1 MIFGN
6 LRETEGARRSS
17 NSFELLKSKE
27 CAATSLIQMG
37 CRRRAT
43 GRARQCDIV
52 GSVAL
57 SGLIRRRSVDVWA
70 GCHGNNRAGFSRG
83 NQSALWILG
92 RWLRFVLQIVIA
104 ASEFLLLG
112 LYRETGA
119 LCAMKE
125 FELLPIAPN
134 SAECMRQLK
143 QVEDRLN
150 IYLEYAHQG
159 SIDKYIQ
166 EHLGA
171 LTESVVC
178 NFTRHIVTGLA
189 YLHANNSIHGDLK
202 GANLFVDASGIVKLA
217 DFGIAKHLTGQA
229 AYRSLKK
236 CLNWMAPELIQ
247 SLMANDNSTDLDHT
261 ADIWSLGCTIIEM
274 VTGKPPWSEFEQAQ
288 AIFKVMR
295 SSPPIPETLS
305 AEGKDFLH
313 CCFRRQPAGRPSA
326 AMLLEHAFL
335 QI

>member
-1 MIFGN
+1 MEN
-6 LRETEGARRSS
+6 PTASAQVAERTEQLPLASQWQKGQ
-17 NSFELLKSKE
+17 
-27 CAATSLIQMG
+27 LI
-37 CRRRAT
+37 
-43 GRARQCDIV
+43 GRGTF
-52 GSVAL
+52 GSVYIA
-57 SGLIRRRSVDVWA
+57 S
-70 GCHGNNRAGFSRG
+70 
-83 NQSALWILG
+83 NQ
-92 RWLRFVLQIVIA
+92 
-104 ASEFLLLG
+104 
-112 LYRETGA
+112 ETGA
-119 LCAMKE
+119 LCALKE
-125 FELLPIAPN
+125 FELLPIDPN
-134 SAECMRQLK
+134 LAECMRQLK
-143 QVEDRLN
+143 QEIEVLSQLRHPNILQYYGSEIVEDRLN
-150 IYLEYAHQG
+150 IYLEYAHQC

-171 LTESVVC
+171 LTESGVH

-236 CLNWMAPELIQ
+236 CLNWMAPQLIQ

-274 VTGKPPWSEFEQAQ
+274 VTGKPPWSEYEQAA

-295 SSPPIPETLS
+295 SSPPIPESLS
-305 AEGKDFLH
+305 AERKDFLQ
-313 CCFRRQPAGRPSA
+313 CCFRRQPAARPSA
-326 AMLLEHAFL
+326 AMLLKHAFL